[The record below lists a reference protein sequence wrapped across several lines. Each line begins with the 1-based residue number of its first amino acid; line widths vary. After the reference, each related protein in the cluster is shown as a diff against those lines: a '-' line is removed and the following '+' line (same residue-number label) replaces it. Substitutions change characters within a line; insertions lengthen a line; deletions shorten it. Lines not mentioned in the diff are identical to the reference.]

1 MKFIWFCAAGYSFFV
16 GALLFAAAVIF
27 SVTYKKRFRRIIFIC
42 GFILSAVLIYLSA
55 ATIPFY
61 IYCLWITLAIAWLF
75 LSMIGQKSKKTQY
88 ILIITVL
95 GLTLT
100 AVSIEL
106 RYSLKPAMPNQL
118 YEKLYIIGDSVT
130 AGIGNKD
137 EVTWP
142 GIIQKKVKADIIDL
156 AQSGATV
163 ATVLRQAEQIDTKN
177 ALVLCEIGGND
188 LFGPTPYSE
197 FRSNLNLILQR
208 VKKNGNTVVMLE
220 LPLLPWQI
228 EYGRIQRQLANEFNV
243 ILIPKRFF
251 AAVLSQEQASS
262 DLAHLTY
269 KGHQLMAEQIWSLIG
284 QNLKASEDISTK
296 NNNAE

>member
-1 MKFIWFCAAGYSFFV
+1 
-16 GALLFAAAVIF
+16 
-27 SVTYKKRFRRIIFIC
+27 
-42 GFILSAVLIYLSA
+42 
-55 ATIPFY
+55 
-61 IYCLWITLAIAWLF
+61 
-75 LSMIGQKSKKTQY
+75 MIGQKSKKTQY